1 MEQGEEE
8 EEEEEWFIQNLNSSI
23 NWIAEVYNV

>member
-1 MEQGEEE
+1 MEQGEE

-23 NWIAEVYNV
+23 NWIAKVYNV